1 MEQIPHIKTYGEV
14 LARSMI
20 ELVPDDIPNG
30 RFNLL
35 FWDGTQAYIQPSF
48 PLIPSPGSEFKPR
61 VYEAPDLDPTI
72 SQAIRFP
79 THTAPYESC
88 RKLFDDL
95 CALVERFTGL
105 SESQVFLS
113 AYCVLA
119 SWFPECS
126 SIPICVSIVG
136 PYSAQGSQLFQL
148 LSCLYRRPLLLG
160 EMSVTGLHSLPLEL
174 CPSVFIER
182 YEYSA
187 ELQRLLCALNA
198 YSGYIPRKG
207 RLVSLSF
214 ARVVCTE
221 EPPNDDALGGRAI
234 KISVS
239 PTCRTLP
246 LLEKRARQE
255 IADEF
260 QPKLLMYRLTNYS
273 RVAKCDFDVPYFL
286 PPVRELARFLGA
298 CGPDAPE
305 FQQQIIALLKERNE
319 EVQTDRSTNLCSF
332 VVEAMLSLCH
342 EFKRESVR
350 VAEVADRVNTILS
363 QRGEMLTLNAK
374 AVGTRLSKLH
384 LYTKRLDAKSR
395 GLLLTDA
402 ALQLIH
408 KLAEDYQIVSTQAEK
423 CPYCKAFPHSDSG
436 TTRSQPGYVET
447 PEDQEDVDDNQ
458 NDEPEGEE

>member
-1 MEQIPHIKTYGEV
+1 MEHIPHIKTFGEV
-14 LARSMI
+14 LDRSMI
-20 ELVPDDIPNG
+20 ELVPADTPDG
-30 RFNLL
+30 RFSLL
-35 FWDGTQAYIQPSF
+35 FWDGTQAYVDRSF
-48 PLIPSPGSEFKPR
+48 PLNAGPDSAFKPR
-61 VYEAPDLDPTI
+61 VYHAPDVDPTI

-79 THTAPYESC
+79 THIAPYESC

-95 CALVERFTGL
+95 CALVGRFTGL
-105 SESQVFLS
+105 SESQVLLS

-136 PYSAQGSQLFQL
+136 PYSTQGSQLFHL

-160 EMSVTGLHSLPLEL
+160 EMSVAGLHSLPLEL
-174 CPSVFIER
+174 CPSLFIER

-187 ELQRLLCALNA
+187 ELQRFLCALNA
-198 YSGYIPRKG
+198 YSGFIPRKG
-207 RLVSLSF
+207 RLISVSF

-221 EPPNDDALGGRAI
+221 EPLNDDAFGGRAI
-234 KISVS
+234 KIPVTL
-239 PTCRTLP
+239 TCRTLP
-246 LLEKRARQE
+246 LLDKRARQE

-260 QPKLLMYRLTNYS
+260 QPKLLMYRLANYS

-286 PPVRELARFLGA
+286 PPVRELARFLRA

-305 FQQQIIALLKERNE
+305 FQQQIVALLKERNA

-408 KLAEDYQIVSTQAEK
+408 KLAEDYQIVSTQEQK
-423 CPYCKAFPHSDSG
+423 CPYCKAFPHSEGG
-436 TTRSQPGYVET
+436 TTRSQPGSVET
-447 PEDQEDVDDNQ
+447 PEDQKDVDDLQ
-458 NDEPEGEE
+458 NDEPEDEE

>member
-1 MEQIPHIKTYGEV
+1 MEQIPHIKTFGEV

-20 ELVPDDIPNG
+20 ELVPDDTPNG

-35 FWDGTQAYIQPSF
+35 LWDGTQAHIQPSL
-48 PLIPSPGSEFKPR
+48 PIRPSPGSEFKPR
-61 VYEAPDLDPTI
+61 VYEAPDVDPTI

-79 THTAPYESC
+79 AHTAPYESC

-105 SESQVFLS
+105 SESQVLL
-113 AYCVLA
+113 AAHCVLA

-136 PYSAQGSQLFQL
+136 PYSAQGSQLFHL

-174 CPSVFIER
+174 CPSLFIER

-234 KISVS
+234 KIPVT
-239 PTCRTLP
+239 PTCQTLP
-246 LLEKRARQE
+246 LLDKRARQE

-260 QPKLLMYRLTNYS
+260 QPKLLMYRLANYS

-286 PPVRELARFLGA
+286 PPVRELACFLGA

-319 EVQTDRSTNLCSF
+319 EVQTDRSTNLFSF

-342 EFKRESVR
+342 EYKRQSVR
-350 VAEVADRVNTILS
+350 VAEVADRVNAILS
-363 QRGEMLTLNAK
+363 QHGEILTVNAK

-408 KLAEDYQIVSTQAEK
+408 KLAEDYQIVSAQAEK
-423 CPYCKAFPHSDSG
+423 CPYCKAFADSDSG
-436 TTRSQPGYVET
+436 TTRS
-447 PEDQEDVDDNQ
+447 
-458 NDEPEGEE
+458 

>member
-1 MEQIPHIKTYGEV
+1 MEQIPHIKTFGEV
-14 LARSMI
+14 LAGSMI

-35 FWDGTQAYIQPSF
+35 LWDGTQAHIQPSL
-48 PLIPSPGSEFKPR
+48 PLRPSSGSEFKPR
-61 VYEAPDLDPTI
+61 VYEAPDVDPTV

-88 RKLFDDL
+88 RKFFDGL
-95 CALVERFTGL
+95 CALVKKFTGL
-105 SESQVFLS
+105 SESQVLL
-113 AYCVLA
+113 AAHCVLA

-136 PYSAQGSQLFQL
+136 PYSTQGSQLFHL

-160 EMSVTGLHSLPLEL
+160 EMSVAGLHSLPLEL
-174 CPSVFIER
+174 CPSLFLER

-187 ELQRLLCALNA
+187 ELQRFLCALNA
-198 YSGYIPRKG
+198 YSGFIPRKG
-207 RLVSLSF
+207 RLISVSF

-221 EPPNDDALGGRAI
+221 EPLNDDAFGGRAI
-234 KISVS
+234 KIPVTL
-239 PTCRTLP
+239 TCRTLP
-246 LLEKRARQE
+246 LLDKRARQE

-260 QPKLLMYRLTNYS
+260 QPKLLMYRLANYS

-305 FQQQIIALLKERNE
+305 FQQQIVALLKERNA

-408 KLAEDYQIVSTQAEK
+408 KLAEDYQIVSTQEQK
-423 CPYCKAFPHSDSG
+423 CPYCKAFPHSEGG
-436 TTRSQPGYVET
+436 TTRSQPGSVET
-447 PEDQEDVDDNQ
+447 PEDQKDVDDLQ
-458 NDEPEGEE
+458 NDEPEDEE